1 LATSHDENKLHIT
14 ALRNTESI
22 SRLRSRAEQELREAT
37 ETLRRE
43 NQELQRQQEL
53 LQITLASIGDGVI
66 TADGRGLITSLNP
79 VAETVTGWT
88 SSEGVGKPLSTVF
101 HVVDKFT
108 REVVEHP
115 IVGVLT
121 EGQATTFDDHIS
133 VISRLG
139 AQTPIEQSTTV
150 IRDLSGNVSGTVTVF
165 RDVTARLRAELA
177 LSESGVRFR
186 TLFNQGAVGVAVT
199 DLAGRFQQV
208 NQKFSD
214 MFGYSSDELHQCTFL
229 QLTHPGDQTYA
240 LSALHRL
247 ATQDVSDIVLEKRCV
262 HKNGNIVWS
271 LSTITLVKDPAGRP
285 QSLIGIV
292 EDITHLKQA
301 EEAQGRLAA
310 VVASSEDSII
320 SMTLDGLVLT
330 WNQGAERMY
339 GYPAD
344 EMIGSTTIMLVPL
357 DRFGEGSALCERI
370 RKGERIEHFETIRE
384 RKDGTVFNASIA
396 MSPIVDMRG
405 KVVGASEITRD
416 VTHSKRAETAL
427 EETSRQKDDLL
438 SMLTHELSDPPAQM
452 RQAAIISKRDGA
464 TEAQKRWSDDV
475 INRQVRRISSLLDDL
490 LDISRIVRGTLKL
503 RPEMTRLATV
513 VQAAV
518 EAAHPV
524 IDAKRHVLTIVT
536 NDQHAQIL
544 ADPLRLAQILSALL
558 TNAATY
564 MNPEGQIQLR
574 IECTPKSISI
584 AVKDSGIGLPVDAMS
599 SVFEIFSRLKS
610 TEDKSEGGAGI
621 GLALAKDL
629 VELHGGQISAKSAGL
644 GHGSEFTVQ
653 LPRK

>member
-1 LATSHDENKLHIT
+1 LATSYDEKDLQFT
-14 ALRNTESI
+14 ALRNTEAI
-22 SRLRSRAEQELREAT
+22 SRLRSRAEQDLREAT
-37 ETLRRE
+37 ETLKRE

-66 TADGRGLITSLNP
+66 TADGRGMITSLNP
-79 VAETVTGWT
+79 IAETVTGWT
-88 SSEGVGKPLSTVF
+88 SGEGVGKPLSTVF
-101 HVVDKFT
+101 NVIDKFT
-108 REVVEHP
+108 REAVKPP
-115 IVGVLT
+115 IDGVLK
-121 EGQATTFDDHIS
+121 EGQATRFDDHIS

-150 IRDLSGNVSGTVTVF
+150 IRDVSGNVSGTVTVF

-177 LSESGVRFR
+177 LSESSVRFR

-240 LSALHRL
+240 LTALHRL
-247 ATQDVSDIVLEKRCV
+247 ATQEVPDIVLEKRCV

-320 SMTLDGLVLT
+320 SMTLDGVVLT

-339 GYPAD
+339 GYTAD
-344 EMIGSTTIMLVPL
+344 EMIGSTTIMLIPL
-357 DRFGEGSALCERI
+357 DRFGEGSTLCERI

-405 KVVGASEITRD
+405 KIVGASKITRD
-416 VTHSKRAETAL
+416 ITHSKTETVL
-427 EETSRQKDDLL
+427 EETNRHKDELL
-438 SMLTHELSDPPAQM
+438 SMLTHELSSPPAQM

-475 INRQVRRISSLLDDL
+475 INRQVRRMSSLLDDW

-518 EAAHPV
+518 EAAHSV
-524 IDAKRHVLTIVT
+524 IEAKRHILTIVT

-564 MNPEGQIQLR
+564 TDPEGQIQLR
-574 IECTPKSISI
+574 VECTPQSILI
-584 AVKDSGIGLPVDAMS
+584 KVKDSGIGLPAGATS
-599 SVFEIFSRLKS
+599 SVFEIFSRVKS
-610 TEDKSEGGAGI
+610 TEDKGEGSLGI
-621 GLALAKDL
+621 GLALAKGL
-629 VELHGGQISAKSAGL
+629 VELHAGRISASSAGL
-644 GHGSEFTVQ
+644 GCGSEFTVQ

>member
-1 LATSHDENKLHIT
+1 LATSYDEKELHFT
-14 ALRNTESI
+14 ALRNSEAI

-37 ETLRRE
+37 ETLKRE

-66 TADGRGLITSLNP
+66 TADGRGMITSLNP
-79 VAETVTGWT
+79 IAEAVTGWS
-88 SSEGVGKPLSTVF
+88 SSEAIGKPLSAVF
-101 HVVDKFT
+101 NVVDKFT
-108 REVVEHP
+108 REAVKHRVD
-115 IVGVLT
+115 GALAD
-121 EGQATTFDDHIS
+121 GQATTFDDHIS

-139 AQTPIEQSTTV
+139 SQTPIEQSTTV
-150 IRDLSGNVSGTVTVF
+150 IRDVSGNVSGTVTVF

-177 LSESGVRFR
+177 LSESSVRFR

-214 MFGYSSDELHQCTFL
+214 MFGYSSDELHECTFL
-229 QLTHPGDQTYA
+229 HLTHPGDQTYA

-247 ATQDVSDIVLEKRCV
+247 ATQEVSDIVLEKRCLN
-262 HKNGNIVWS
+262 KNGNIVWT

-310 VVASSEDSII
+310 VVASSDDSII
-320 SMTLDGLVLT
+320 SMTLDGVVLT

-339 GYPAD
+339 GYPAA
-344 EMIGSTTIMLVPL
+344 EMIGCTTIMLIPL
-357 DRFGEGSALCERI
+357 DRFGEGLALCGRI

-405 KVVGASEITRD
+405 KIVGASEITRD
-416 VTHSKRAETAL
+416 ITHTKRAETGL
-427 EETSRQKDDLL
+427 EETSRQKDELL
-438 SMLTHELSDPPAQM
+438 SMLTHELSSPPAQM
-452 RQAAIISKRDGA
+452 RQAVIISKRDGA

-503 RPEMTRLATV
+503 RLEMTRLATV
-513 VQAAV
+513 LQAAV
-518 EAAHPV
+518 KAADSV
-524 IDAKRHVLTIVT
+524 IDAKRHVLTIVMD
-536 NDQHAQIL
+536 DQHAQVL

-564 MNPEGQIQLR
+564 MDPEGQIQMR
-574 IECTPKSISI
+574 VECPPQSILI
-584 AVKDSGIGLPVDAMS
+584 TVKDSGIGLPADATN
-599 SVFEIFSRLKS
+599 SVFEIFSRVRS
-610 TEDKSEGGAGI
+610 PEDKGEGGAGI
-621 GLALAKDL
+621 GLALAKGL
-629 VELHGGQISAKSAGL
+629 VELHGGRISASSAGL
-644 GHGSEFTVQ
+644 GRGSEFTVQ